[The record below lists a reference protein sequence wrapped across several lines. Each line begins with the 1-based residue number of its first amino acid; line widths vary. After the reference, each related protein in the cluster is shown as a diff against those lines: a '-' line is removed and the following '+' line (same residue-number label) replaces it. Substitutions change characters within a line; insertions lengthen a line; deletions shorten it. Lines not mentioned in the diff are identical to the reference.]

1 MNKTPDHRK
10 RLQKV
15 REGLEG
21 HARRRAGLGT
31 ALRLLR
37 RAGIAFLFLLALG
50 IGGVGALTLTQSG
63 SGTLAR
69 FLSYALSAP
78 GREVTLSGVTG
89 AWSGHLRIASVRIA
103 DPAGTWLQL
112 QGVALDWSPT
122 RLIAGRLSA
131 SRVHADAVEL
141 MRLPQAEASGS
152 NSPGGFSL
160 PVDMNLGDIDFPDI
174 QLSEAVAGAPARL
187 RASGSLDA
195 QHSPVTLRTD
205 LRLARADDGAGSVE
219 ASINYRDGRLSIAA
233 NGSEPSGGLVAS
245 LLRIP
250 ERPAL
255 AFKAAGDG
263 PLSDWHGQASIT
275 ADGAPLASVSA
286 TYGQT
291 NGGRRFTFNGNG
303 AFEAFLPQSVR
314 ALASGTT
321 SFDVAGSLPAKGGL
335 SLDRASL
342 RSGSVEANAAGAI
355 DPSGNSDFHADL
367 AALDQTVT
375 ISVPGGLDLS
385 LSRAD
390 VKVSGPAGHASLAAE
405 AELSALDTPQA
416 SLNAVR
422 VSLSSADFDVGKR
435 AGTVGV
441 ALSADGASS
450 PDPWIEPLLTGAI
463 QGKAKLA
470 VSPGSVAIRMADLG
484 SAATRLSV
492 TGTLDPA
499 AGTLALDVSA
509 DIASAALPEKL
520 RPAVGQRSAVTASVR
535 RSADGA
541 FSADEVK
548 LASAGLTADGS
559 AQIGGGNVKVRL
571 EGTLADLSRI
581 EPKAAGSARFNL
593 SAEGPAAASRFT
605 AHLASDSITVAGRS
619 IKGLELDATGT
630 ADRASPAADVKLS
643 GSVDGKPLAGSA
655 SLQTANGS
663 RALRN
668 LVVTLGNDRIAGD
681 LTLNADFVP
690 AGTLEVDAPEIAPL
704 AALALQ
710 DASGSLNGS
719 IVFSSDEAAPT
730 VKLKA
735 TAGQIAHANLE
746 LRNATIDA
754 TVYDYISAPA
764 VEGTVSART
773 LRSGKT
779 TIADVQ
785 ASFTRDGD
793 ATRFSANA
801 VANGVPASAAGRLT
815 MAGGAV
821 AIMLESAAA
830 SPRGTQIRLAH
841 PSTIMVKDG
850 SARFDGLDLA
860 ASGGHVVLSGTAGAT
875 LDLDAKLASLPA
887 SLADSF
893 AAGLGASGT
902 VTGTVAISGKPAAP
916 KLAYELDWR
925 QAGLART
932 RAAGLPGV
940 TVAAK
945 GALDNG
951 RLSLDAAIRDA
962 GGLDIK
968 GGGTVAVASGSA
980 LDLAFSGRLPFSF
993 LSAALAARGLSMD
1006 GQGSMKVAVKGNPA
1020 RPAITGVLQVKDA
1033 RIADAASGVAMK
1045 NVAADIAL
1053 GDQVATVR
1061 TLTADF
1067 VAGGSLTA
1075 KGTVGIDPARG
1086 FPADLTIKI
1095 DKGRYAD
1102 GRLVATTLDGS
1113 ATLKGP
1119 LLATPVLSGKIDLA
1133 RTVVT
1138 VPDRVPASIAKLD
1151 VKHRNAPAAVLKQAK
1166 AMKPPASGGSG
1177 SGLRFDLQVNAP
1189 RQIFVSG
1196 RGLYV
1201 ELGGST
1207 RLTGTLSSPVAIG
1220 QFTVRQGRLDLLG
1233 RRLAIDSGTL
1243 GFAGSLV
1250 PELNLTSTT
1259 TVDTTTVT
1267 VTITGEATDP
1277 KFSFSSSPA
1286 LPEDEVLARLVF
1298 GKAMSSLSPLQIAQL
1313 ADSAAT
1319 LAGAGG
1325 TSSLLSSLRSAAG
1338 IDDLSVTTDAATGE
1352 STLAVGKYVNDRT
1365 YVTLEKGTKSGSA
1378 KATINLDIGRGL
1390 KLRGE
1395 AGQDGETRG
1404 GLYYEK
1410 DY

>member
-1 MNKTPDHRK
+1 MARSPRDRTRLRK
-10 RLQKV
+10 IRKDLKA
-15 REGLEG
+15 G
-21 HARRRAGLGT
+21 ARRRFRHGT

-37 RAGIAFLFLLALG
+37 GAGITFLFLLALG
-50 IGGVGALTLTQSG
+50 IGGVGALALTQSG

-69 FLSYALSAP
+69 LLSYALSAP
-78 GREVTLSGVTG
+78 GREITLSGVSG
-89 AWSGHLRIASVRIA
+89 AWSGNLRIASVGVA
-103 DPAGTWLQL
+103 DPAGTWLRL
-112 QGVALDWSPT
+112 QNVAMDWSPT

-131 SRVHADAVEL
+131 SRVHADIVEL
-141 MRLPQAEASGS
+141 MRRPQSRSSATP
-152 NSPGGFSL
+152 SPGGFSL
-160 PVDMNLGDIDFPDI
+160 PVDMHLGNIDFPDI

-187 RASGSLDA
+187 KASGSLDA
-195 QHSPVTLRTD
+195 RHAPLTLRTD
-205 LRLARADDGAGSVE
+205 LRLARADDAAGSVE
-219 ASINYRDGRLSIAA
+219 ASIQYRDGRLSITA
-233 NGSEPSGGLVAS
+233 NGSEPAGGLVAS

-255 AFKAAGDG
+255 AFKASGDG

-291 NGGRRFTFNGNG
+291 NEGRRFAFNGNG
-303 AFEAFLPQSVR
+303 AFQPFLPRSVR
-314 ALASGTT
+314 ALASANT
-321 SFDVAGSLPAKGGL
+321 SFDVAGALPAKGGL
-335 SLDRASL
+335 LLDRASL
-342 RSGSVEANAAGAI
+342 RSGSVEASAAGTI

-367 AALDQTVT
+367 AALDKAVT

-385 LSRAD
+385 LARAD
-390 VKVSGPAGHASLAAE
+390 LKVSGPAGHASLAAE
-405 AELSALDTPQA
+405 AELSALDTPRA

-422 VSLSSADFDVGKR
+422 VSLSSADFDLGER
-435 AGTVGV
+435 AGTVDV
-441 ALSADGASS
+441 ALSADRASS
-450 PDPWIEPLLTGAI
+450 PDPRLAPLLAGAL

-470 VSPGSVAIRMADLG
+470 ISPGSIEIQSAELGDDVA
-484 SAATRLSV
+484 RLSA
-492 TGTLDPA
+492 TGTLDPG

-509 DIASAALPEKL
+509 DVASSALPEKL
-520 RPAVGQRSAVTASVR
+520 RPALGETAHLTASVA
-535 RSADGA
+535 RSVDGIFA
-541 FSADEVK
+541 ADEIK
-548 LASAGLTADGS
+548 LASADLTATGS
-559 AQIGGGNVKVRL
+559 AQIDGGNVKARL

-581 EPKAAGSARFNL
+581 EPKAAGSARFDL
-593 SAEGPAAASRFT
+593 AAEGPAAAPRFA
-605 AHLASDSITVAGRS
+605 AHLASDSITVAGRG
-619 IKGLELDATGT
+619 IKGLELDASGT
-630 ADRASPAADVKLS
+630 ADRASPMADVKLS

-668 LVVTLGNDRIAGD
+668 LVLTLGNDRIAGN

-690 AGTLEVDAPEIAPL
+690 AGTLEIDAPEIAPL

-710 DASGSLNGS
+710 EASGSLKGS
-719 IVFSSDEAAPT
+719 VVFSSGGAAPT
-730 VKLKA
+730 IQLKA
-735 TAGQIAHANLE
+735 TAGKIAHANLE

-764 VEGTVSART
+764 VAGTVSAGM
-773 LRSGKT
+773 LKSGKT

-793 ATRFSANA
+793 ATRFSARA
-801 VANGVPASAAGRLT
+801 VADGVPASAAGRLT

-821 AIMLESAAA
+821 AIALESAAA
-830 SPRGTQIRLAH
+830 APRGTQVRLAH
-841 PSTIMVKDG
+841 PSTILVKDG
-850 SARFDGLDLA
+850 AVRLDALDIA
-860 ASGGHVVLSGTAGAT
+860 ASGGHAVITGTAGAT
-875 LDLDAKLASLPA
+875 LDLQARLASLPA

-916 KLAYELDWR
+916 KLAYDLDWR
-925 QAGLART
+925 EAGLART

-951 RLSLDAAIRDA
+951 RLSLDTTIRDA

-993 LSAALAARGLSMD
+993 LSSALAARGLSMD
-1006 GQGSMKVAVKGNPA
+1006 GQGTVKVAVKGNPA
-1020 RPAITGVLQVKDA
+1020 RPAISGGLQVKDA
-1033 RIADAASGVAMK
+1033 RIADAASGIAMK
-1045 NVAADIAL
+1045 NVAADIAI
-1053 GDQVATVR
+1053 GDQLATVR

-1075 KGTVGIDPARG
+1075 KGTVGMDPARG

-1102 GRLVATTLDGS
+1102 GRIVATTLDGS

-1119 LLATPVLSGKIDLA
+1119 LLDTPVLSGKIDLA

-1151 VKHRNAPAAVLKQAK
+1151 VKHRNAPAAVLKQAQ
-1166 AMKPPASGGSG
+1166 AMKPPTSGGSG

-1207 RLTGTLSSPVAIG
+1207 KLTGTLSSPVAIG
-1220 QFTVRQGRLDLLG
+1220 QFTVRRGRLDLMG
-1233 RRLAIDSGTL
+1233 RRLGVDSGTL

-1259 TVDTTTVT
+1259 TIDTTTVT

-1286 LPEDEVLARLVF
+1286 LPEDEILARLVF
-1298 GKAMSSLSPLQIAQL
+1298 GKAMGSLSPLQIAQL

-1325 TSSLLSSLRSAAG
+1325 TTSLLSALRSAAG
-1338 IDDLSVTTDAATGE
+1338 IDDLSVSTDAATGE
-1352 STLAVGKYVNDRT
+1352 STLAVGKYINDRT

-1378 KATINLDIGRGL
+1378 KATINLDVGRGL

-1395 AGQDGETRG
+1395 AGQDGEAKG